1 MGCFFLYLIFSI
13 DNAIYLLTFAAHL
26 ILLIKTKILLF
37 MCGIVG
43 YIGFRDAYP
52 IVIKGLHRLE
62 YRGYDSAGIALA
74 NDGLKLFKKAGKVSE
89 LEDHVKGADLAGS
102 AGMGHTRWA
111 THGAPSDR
119 NSHPHTSGDGKLTI
133 IHNGIIENYA
143 TLKEALASKGHE
155 FKSDTDT
162 EVLIH
167 LIEEI
172 KDVTGL
178 GLREAVRLALNRVVG
193 AYAIVI
199 MSEDE
204 PDELIAARKGSPMV
218 IGVGK
223 GEYFIASDA
232 TPIVEYTKNVIYLN
246 DNEIAYIRR
255 DDLLIKNIDNTIQT
269 PYIQELEL
277 KLEMLEKGGYDHFM
291 LKEIYEQ
298 PRSIRDCLRGRID
311 PEQGIVT
318 LGGIKEYIEKLKNID
333 RIIIVAC
340 GTSWH
345 AGLVGEYLIEEYAR
359 VPVEVEYAS
368 EFRYRNPI
376 ISSKDLVIAISQS
389 GETADTMAAIEL
401 AKEKGAT
408 IFGICNV
415 VGASIPRI
423 THAGVYTHAGPE
435 IGVAST
441 KAFTAQVT
449 ILTLIA
455 FYIAQQRGTIT
466 QSKFVEYLTELDE
479 IPALVEETLKCND
492 VVKAI
497 AERFKDSTNCL
508 FLGRG
513 SSFPVALEGA
523 LKLKEISY
531 IHAEGYPA
539 AEMKHGPIA
548 LIDADMPVV
557 FIATKNSSYEKVISN
572 IQEVKARGGHVIAIV
587 SEGDTDVKEM
597 ADYTIEIPLTGETF
611 VPLLA
616 TIPLQLLS
624 YHIAVMRGCNVDQPR
639 NLAKSVTVE

>member
-1 MGCFFLYLIFSI
+1 M
-13 DNAIYLLTFAAHL
+13 
-26 ILLIKTKILLF
+26 
-37 MCGIVG
+37 
-43 YIGFRDAYP
+43 
-52 IVIKGLHRLE
+52 
-62 YRGYDSAGIALA
+62 SA
-74 NDGLKLFKKAGKVSE
+74 
-89 LEDHVKGADLAGS
+89 
-102 AGMGHTRWA
+102 
-111 THGAPSDR
+111 
-119 NSHPHTSGDGKLTI
+119 
-133 IHNGIIENYA
+133 
-143 TLKEALASKGHE
+143 
-155 FKSDTDT
+155 
-162 EVLIH
+162 
-167 LIEEI
+167 
-172 KDVTGL
+172 
-178 GLREAVRLALNRVVG
+178 
-193 AYAIVI
+193 
-199 MSEDE
+199 DE
-204 PDELIAARKGSPMV
+204 PDLLIAARKGSPMV
-218 IGVGK
+218 IGVGD
-223 GEYFIASDA
+223 GEYFVASDA

-246 DNEIAYIRR
+246 DNEIAYINR
-255 DDLLIKNIDNTIQT
+255 DNLLIKNIDNTVQT
-269 PYIQELEL
+269 PYIHELDL

-298 PRSIRDCLRGRID
+298 PRSIRDCMRGRIY
-311 PEQGIVT
+311 PEEGKVQ
-318 LGGIKEYIEKLKNID
+318 LGGIKEYTEKLKNVD

-376 ISSKDLVIAISQS
+376 ITEKDLVIAISQS

-408 IFGICNV
+408 IFGVCNV
-415 VGASIPRI
+415 VGASIPRT

-441 KAFTAQVT
+441 KAFTAQVSV
-449 ILTLIA
+449 LTLIA

-466 QSKFVEYLTELDE
+466 QSKLIELLTELDQVPE
-479 IPALVEETLKCND
+479 MVERALKSND
-492 VVKAI
+492 HVQLI
-497 AERFKDSTNCL
+497 ADRFKDSTNCL

-548 LIDADMPVV
+548 LIDDDMPVV
-557 FIATKNSSYEKVISN
+557 FIATNNSSYEKVVSN

-587 SEGDTDVKEM
+587 SEGDTEVKSM
-597 ADYTIEIPLTGETF
+597 AEYVIEIPHTSEAF